1 MMRRG
6 DKATLVPDLQY
17 RPTIHATP
25 GAYRHS
31 DEVNV
36 RHRGG
41 EGVRAG
47 VRSTKP
53 VYRAEQNRFHPENSR
68 LATPMRL
75 RMRYLLH
82 NNNIAAGGGKLSYP
96 FPCRSYA
103 LELRCCVA
111 PVDIEFLIR
120 FP

>member
-1 MMRRG
+1 MAMRSTWG
-6 DKATLVPDLQY
+6 IV
-17 RPTIHATP
+17 
-25 GAYRHS
+25 
-31 DEVNV
+31 
-36 RHRGG
+36 G
-41 EGVRAG
+41 EDGVRAC

-68 LATPMRL
+68 LATLMRL

-82 NNNIAAGGGKLSYP
+82 NNNIATGGGKLSYP

-103 LELRCCVA
+103 LESRCCVT

-120 FP
+120 LP